1 MRPDICPTHS
11 PVLDLE
17 DALGGKVCALGS
29 RSEIRD
35 VLDVAAALDRYTVD
49 QLIGFARRLDAGLT
63 DEDFAD
69 AGRRLDELDDDW
81 FAPFGLG
88 PAEVA
93 VVRERFAGWPRLA
106 PPEGIPAFPAA
117 CRRAKGRST
126 TAALARLAPTRRESV
141 IGALR
146 AHRASRCRCRQ
157 WAPSRSRR
165 AARSVPSSSAHRTK
179 AVVHGGQAGAGRR
192 LRVERRRRLLKGVVA
207 QWLPRCLAQ
216 IGSRSRA
223 GGGQAG
229 TARPAPDRLT
239 QRPAC
244 HDQDQQRRR
253 RGETDKHRGG
263 GRVVPG
269 GGCSGGYDCGC
280 DQGGDDGARVRA
292 GSRPPRLRVERR
304 RAMPIRMGIIRCN
317 TG

>member
-157 WAPSRSRR
+157 WAPSRSRPGSSVR
-165 AARSVPSSSAHRTK
+165 PVVLGPSHQGRGPWRPGRRWPPLARGTSTTPAEGCSG
-179 AVVHGGQAGAGRR
+179 AVVAQVLGLDRVEITSRRRASRNCSSDAGPPNAKACVSRSRSAAPPTRRDRQAPRRRSRCAGRWLQRR
-192 LRVERRRRLLKGVVA
+192 LRL
-207 QWLPRCLAQ
+207 
-216 IGSRSRA
+216 
-223 GGGQAG
+223 
-229 TARPAPDRLT
+229 
-239 QRPAC
+239 
-244 HDQDQQRRR
+244 
-253 RGETDKHRGG
+253 
-263 GRVVPG
+263 
-269 GGCSGGYDCGC
+269 
-280 DQGGDDGARVRA
+280 
-292 GSRPPRLRVERR
+292 RLRSGR
-304 RAMPIRMGIIRCN
+304 
-317 TG
+317 